1 MEKSVLDKLIP
12 SLKDIA
18 RDAGAETHRI
28 AQGPVEADRKADGS
42 PVTRA
47 DRASHRIIVPAL
59 ERLDPSLPIISEEG
73 DLPEPGIDAFPDQ
86 FWLVDPLDGT
96 KEFLKKNG
104 EYTINIALIE
114 RGIPIL
120 GVIYA
125 PALDGLYWAA
135 AGMGAQ
141 KQEAGEKPRRIMG
154 SREGPFTAAISRSHA
169 SPEVESYLER
179 LGVEEIVRCGSS
191 IKLCAVAEGKADI
204 YPRFGPTCLW
214 DTAAGAVIARE
225 GGARVVD
232 LQGEPLEY
240 DPNAGLKH
248 SGFIVYSRLYEDQIV
263 LPEMG

>member
-1 MEKSVLDKLIP
+1 MLDKLIP

-18 RDAGAETHRI
+18 RDAGAEAHRI

-47 DRASHRIIVPAL
+47 DRASHRIIVSAL
-59 ERLDPSLPIISEEG
+59 EKLAPSLPIISEEG
-73 DLPEPGIDAFPDQ
+73 DLPKPGRDTFPAQ
-86 FWLVDPLDGT
+86 FWLIDPLDGT

-104 EYTINIALIE
+104 EYTINIAVIE
-114 RGIPIL
+114 DSAPVL

-135 AGMGAQ
+135 VGMGAW
-141 KQEAGEKPRRIMG
+141 KQEAGEKPMRIMS

-169 SPEVESYLER
+169 SPEVESYLGR
-179 LGVEEIVRCGSS
+179 LGVEEVVRCGSS

-204 YPRFGPTCLW
+204 YPRFGPTWLW

-225 GGARVVD
+225 GNGAVVD
-232 LQGEPLEY
+232 LNGDPLKY
-240 DPNAGLKH
+240 DPNDDLKH
-248 SGFIVYSRLYEDQIV
+248 NGFIVYSRLYENQIT
-263 LPEMG
+263 LPDAG